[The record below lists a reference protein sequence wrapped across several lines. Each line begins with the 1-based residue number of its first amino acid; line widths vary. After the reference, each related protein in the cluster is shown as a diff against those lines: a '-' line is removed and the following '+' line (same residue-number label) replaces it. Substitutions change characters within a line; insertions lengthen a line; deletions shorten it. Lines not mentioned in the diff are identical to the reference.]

1 MHHLNLGLF
10 YYQIEYTKQLIKDQH
25 GNSFVNEIDHR
36 LATILRFSRL
46 KIFSNGIQLIARLTV
61 SEYHDLMKVIL
72 FVVDNLYN
80 QNTNNT
86 EDYVENKYLASLY
99 QNWNEM
105 YIISKYEK
113 FTESDLIKFQVCII
127 YIIIFILLYKK
138 NSMYLMLY
146 NLNFYFIFFKQK
158 QIISNRFDANQLLN
172 SLKISHQ
179 QKLLLYF

>member
-36 LATILRFSRL
+36 LATILRFSGL
-46 KIFSNGIQLIARLTV
+46 KIFSNGLQSIARLTA
-61 SEYHDLMKVIL
+61 SEYHDLIKVIL

-99 QNWNEM
+99 QNWN
-105 YIISKYEK
+105 ITGRNKKYQTYDK
-113 FTESDLIKFQVCII
+113 LDI
-127 YIIIFILLYKK
+127 
-138 NSMYLMLY
+138 
-146 NLNFYFIFFKQK
+146 
-158 QIISNRFDANQLLN
+158 NQN
-172 SLKISHQ
+172 NNI
-179 QKLLLYF
+179 

>member
-1 MHHLNLGLF
+1 MHHLDLGLF
-10 YYQIEYTKQLIKDQH
+10 HYQIEYTRQLIKDQH

-36 LATILRFSRL
+36 LATIPRFSGL
-46 KIFSNGIQLIARLTV
+46 KIFSNGIQSIARLTA
-61 SEYHDLMKVIL
+61 SEYRDLMKVML

-86 EDYVENKYLASLY
+86 KDYVENKYLASLY

-113 FTESDLIKFQVCII
+113 FTKSDLIKFQVCIT

-138 NSMYLMLY
+138 KVS
-146 NLNFYFIFFKQK
+146 
-158 QIISNRFDANQLLN
+158 
-172 SLKISHQ
+172 
-179 QKLLLYF
+179 